1 MPGFNPI
8 PSSIQISRML
18 RRQPPIGG
26 IAFKSGVTQHP
37 FPLKRADGGGI
48 PDSPLSPVIGAIN
61 TTTPGRAD
69 AHPTHVPPGSYVMPA
84 DIVSMMGEGNTAA
97 GHAMLAK
104 MFLPLKAQSGQ
115 QITLMGQHA
124 PYGATGAPYGAQMP
138 PAPHGGGL
146 GIPSPPRPPV
156 QYAGAGRKASL
167 RNRARRSTSAAASS
181 SFRRMRSSAGG
192 AATSTWGTRS
202 SIAGSTSASGR
213 AHQNAEAA
221 PGPSQ
226 MSKAFS
232 HNERPPKSPTD
243 LSPTSALRGEADE
256 MQIFS
261 LFSLM
266 HAWRFRNIL
275 WIWPKVSAMIRLAT
289 QRTRGIMVGVIGEP
303 HDLTRRRCSR

>member
-26 IAFKSGVTQHP
+26 IAFKSGVSQHP

-48 PDSPLSPVIGAIN
+48 PDSPQSPVIGAIN
-61 TTTPGRAD
+61 TATPGRAD
-69 AHPTHVPPGSYVMPA
+69 SHPTHVPPGSYVMPA

-138 PAPHGGGL
+138 HLHMGPGM

-156 QYAGAGRKASL
+156 EYAGGVVQGEPSKPGVPINISGGEFVVPAEEVKRRGRGNINLGHEILDRWVNQL
-167 RNRARRSTSAAASS
+167 R
-181 SFRRMRSSAGG
+181 
-192 AATSTWGTRS
+192 
-202 SIAGSTSASGR
+202 
-213 AHQNAEAA
+213 AEHIKTLKKL
-221 PGPSQ
+221 PGPA
-226 MSKAFS
+226 K
-232 HNERPPKSPTD
+232 
-243 LSPTSALRGEADE
+243 
-256 MQIFS
+256 
-261 LFSLM
+261 
-266 HAWRFRNIL
+266 
-275 WIWPKVSAMIRLAT
+275 
-289 QRTRGIMVGVIGEP
+289 
-303 HDLTRRRCSR
+303 